1 MLTCFTN
8 EMRKKNGNREWKK
21 KKRGEWK
28 GRKTKVIIET
38 LRAGR

>member
-1 MLTCFTN
+1 MET
-8 EMRKKNGNREWKK
+8 ENGR